1 MKQKIRVLIAD
12 DHAILRMGLSSLLGR
27 KGDFEIVGEAADGDE
42 AVRKAQKLAPDV
54 VIMDLMMPVTD
65 GVEAT
70 RQIRER
76 LPGTKVVIL
85 TTFGTADGIAHALSA
100 GANGA
105 VLKSTDF
112 SDLVNAVRTVAAG
125 ERYIAPDIRAILDSE
140 PPVPDLTTRQT
151 EILESIVDGLTNKEI
166 AVRLGISLP
175 MVKEHVKALFA
186 KIGATN
192 RSEAVATAL
201 RKHLLR
207 M

>member
-1 MKQKIRVLIAD
+1 MKKIRVMIAD

-85 TTFGTADGIAHALSA
+85 TTFGTADGIGHAIEA
-100 GANGA
+100 GALGA
-105 VLKSTDF
+105 MMK
-112 SDLVNAVRTVAAG
+112 NAKAETLIEALHAVAAG
-125 ERYIAPDIRAILDSE
+125 KRAVAPEIRRILNNDPPCPVLSPRQKEIRAS
-140 PPVPDLTTRQT
+140 VTR
-151 EILESIVDGLTNKEI
+151 GLSNKDI
-166 AVRLGISLP
+166 AKQLGLSTP
-175 MVKEHVKALFA
+175 MVNEHVNAILLKL
-186 KIGATN
+186 GAAN
-192 RSEAVATAL
+192 RTEAVAIAL
-201 RKHLLR
+201 RKHLLKI
-207 M
+207 

>member
-1 MKQKIRVLIAD
+1 MKKIRVMIAD

-112 SDLVNAVRTVAAG
+112 SDLVNAVRTVASG

>member
-1 MKQKIRVLIAD
+1 MKKIRVMIAD

-112 SDLVNAVRTVAAG
+112 SDLVNAVRTVAAS

>member
-1 MKQKIRVLIAD
+1 MKKIRVMIAD

-105 VLKSTDF
+105 VLKST
-112 SDLVNAVRTVAAG
+112 
-125 ERYIAPDIRAILDSE
+125 E
-140 PPVPDLTTRQT
+140 VPDLTTRQT

>member
-1 MKQKIRVLIAD
+1 MKKIRVMIAD
-12 DHAILRMGLSSLLGR
+12 DHAILRMGLASLLGR